1 MADKEISNGK
11 YSPVLWNS
19 KTAAEYL
26 GISYWS
32 MTELA
37 RKKRIPFVHVGD
49 RPYFRKETLD
59 QWVSDQEM
67 ASIKPETN
75 RFGIKKI
82 KE

>member
-1 MADKEISNGK
+1 MIDASNVTIK
-11 YSPVLWNS
+11 KPILWNA

-37 RKKRIPFVHVGD
+37 RKKKILFVPIGD
-49 RPYFRKETLD
+49 RPHFRKETLD
-59 QWVSDQEM
+59 QWVSDQEK
-67 ASIKPETN
+67 ASAKPETN
-75 RFGIKKI
+75 RFGIHKI